1 MKLIS
6 LENLNYALGL
16 ISAKFTSQ
24 ANTFVA
30 ALGNK
35 VDKEDGKVLSSNDF
49 TNEAKSKL
57 EDTNIKS
64 AGIENITISE
74 EGLMTVKNIHG
85 DEANKA
91 NIDVYAKT
99 ANKLATPRSI
109 NGVPFDGSE
118 NIVIN
123 AGGTNDVPCT
133 EGEIL
138 GLFTGATPSEDHT
151 DGVGQPS
158 PPEPPSMDDNPH
170 PAGRPSEP

>member
-30 ALGNK
+30 ALANK
-35 VDKEDGKVLSSNDF
+35 VDKEDGKALSSNDF

-74 EGLMTVKNIHG
+74 EGVMTVKNIHG

-91 NIDVYAKT
+91 NIDVYAKI

-118 NIVIN
+118 NITIN

-138 GLFTGATPSEDHT
+138 ELFTTTPASNEDNSSH
-151 DGVGQPS
+151 PS
-158 PPEPPSMDDNPH
+158 PYEPPHLS
-170 PAGRPSEP
+170 

>member
-30 ALGNK
+30 ALVNK
-35 VDKEDGKVLSSNDF
+35 VDKEDGKALSSNDF
-49 TNEAKSKL
+49 TNDAKSKL
-57 EDTNIKS
+57 EEVNIKS

-74 EGLMTVKNIHG
+74 EGVMTVKNIHG

-91 NIDVYAKT
+91 NVDVYAKT

-138 GLFTGATPSEDHT
+138 ELFTTTTTSSNEEYSAS
-151 DGVGQPS
+151 PS
-158 PPEPPSMDDNPH
+158 PYNPPHMS
-170 PAGRPSEP
+170 